1 MADEHLPAPW
11 CPRNEIIIRDDSAG
25 WISGSSGSERPA
37 TVAAL
42 SRRYPG
48 WIIMF
53 DAAAAI
59 FTAEKRSGTALHVL
73 AAHLPSDLAAK
84 IEAAGQSEQ

>member
-1 MADEHLPAPW
+1 MEHLPASW
-11 CPRNEIIIRDDSAG
+11 CPRNEIIIRDDTAG

-42 SRRYPG
+42 SRRYPE
-48 WIIMF
+48 WVILF

-59 FTAEKRSGTALHVL
+59 YTAERRSGTALHVL
-73 AAHLPSDLAAK
+73 AAHLPSGLAAK
-84 IEAAGQSEQ
+84 IEQAEQDGKA